1 MPVGPT
7 SLASGA
13 DIVVATDVG
22 DYILKQ
28 FRVEFRFITM
38 CETNEEQAKTNVR

>member
-7 SLASGA
+7 RLASDA
-13 DIVVATDVG
+13 DIVVVSDVG

-28 FRVEFRFITM
+28 SRVEFRFITM
-38 CETNEEQAKTNVR
+38 CETNEEQAKTNMR